1 MAPFNLYKVID
12 RTTEAREGLKYYHVL
27 REGESASIKLQEV
40 LVFSTSHRIPP
51 IGQYYVTW

>member
-12 RTTEAREGLKYYHVL
+12 RSTEAREGLKYYHVL
-27 REGESASIKLQEV
+27 REGESASIKLQEF

-51 IGQYYVTW
+51 IEQYYVT